1 MAAAMMDPS
10 LVPAMVA
17 DASGAVRLVP
27 TPAGATVPTLAEQPA
42 ASSGAALAR
51 LAPSELHLPCAR
63 LGDARAKL
71 LLGGLGDSVL
81 TADLARNILTP
92 ASLSAITR
100 LDGVQSLCLA
110 NNTGIA
116 SDDGAALAAGI
127 CKLTA
132 LQRLD
137 LTGCKLSPAASA
149 ALAASLATVW
159 GAPTGGAVCG
169 GSRSLL
175 LGFCGMGDAG
185 ASSMGRLLASAC
197 GIAELVL
204 RSNDIGNHGA
214 KALADG
220 IKACGATLQALDL
233 SSNAGTGAV
242 LPALSHCTRLASLDV
257 ASSGLNYTAAATLAA
272 ALVCAADSA
281 SAAAPAS
288 SSSSSSSSSSA
299 AAASGATAGSTSGAA
314 PPLTSLRLSVNP
326 LSVAGVRALEPF
338 LSSSAAGSLE
348 ALYLDGCELADA
360 GAASVGAMVLDAGAG
375 LTSLRVLDLT
385 LDGIKAGG
393 ARSLF
398 AALRGNS
405 SITAL
410 SLARN
415 KFGALGM
422 ADLVAA
428 CRGHPSL
435 ALLDLSTTGLTEHCS
450 DSVAAIVAG
459 APALRG
465 LRLAKNDFKAGGAAA
480 IARAIRGG
488 GGKAAPTAL
497 QELDLQFNPVKDSG
511 AASLAHAVRAGGAL
525 RILRLSGCSLESGGV
540 AELTHALRD
549 APAGGAAC
557 LIEVHR
563 ARGAP
568 RAAMA
573 ALADECLRRQQAHAA
588 AEGLDRWEPL
598 AWPFDMSPNATGR
611 ADEDL
616 DDGAAS
622 EGSGDGP
629 PVAGRQ
635 CSSFV

>member
-1 MAAAMMDPS
+1 M
-10 LVPAMVA
+10 
-17 DASGAVRLVP
+17 
-27 TPAGATVPTLAEQPA
+27 
-42 ASSGAALAR
+42 
-51 LAPSELHLPCAR
+51 
-63 LGDARAKL
+63 
-71 LLGGLGDSVL
+71 
-81 TADLARNILTP
+81 
-92 ASLSAITR
+92 
-100 LDGVQSLCLA
+100 
-110 NNTGIA
+110 
-116 SDDGAALAAGI
+116 
-127 CKLTA
+127 
-132 LQRLD
+132 
-137 LTGCKLSPAASA
+137 
-149 ALAASLATVW
+149 
-159 GAPTGGAVCG
+159 
-169 GSRSLL
+169 
-175 LGFCGMGDAG
+175 
-185 ASSMGRLLASAC
+185 
-197 GIAELVL
+197 
-204 RSNDIGNHGA
+204 
-214 KALADG
+214 
-220 IKACGATLQALDL
+220 
-233 SSNAGTGAV
+233 
-242 LPALSHCTRLASLDV
+242 
-257 ASSGLNYTAAATLAA
+257 
-272 ALVCAADSA
+272 
-281 SAAAPAS
+281 
-288 SSSSSSSSSSA
+288 
-299 AAASGATAGSTSGAA
+299 
-314 PPLTSLRLSVNP
+314 
-326 LSVAGVRALEPF
+326 
-338 LSSSAAGSLE
+338 
-348 ALYLDGCELADA
+348 DGCELADA

-450 DSVAAIVAG
+450 DSVAAIVSG

-611 ADEDL
+611 ADEEDL